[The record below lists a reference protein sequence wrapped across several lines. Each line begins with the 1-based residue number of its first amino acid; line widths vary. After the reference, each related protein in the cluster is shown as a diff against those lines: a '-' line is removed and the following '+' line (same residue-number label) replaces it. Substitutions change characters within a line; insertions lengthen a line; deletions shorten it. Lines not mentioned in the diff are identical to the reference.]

1 MATVDVVTTDNARA
15 GSIELPPAVFEVKV
29 KPDLFH
35 AEVRRQLAARHTGAH
50 STKNRHT
57 VSGGGSKPW
66 RQKGT
71 GRARQG
77 STRSPQWSGGG
88 VVFGPV
94 PRGYEFSL
102 SKKVRRAA
110 LRSALSLRQQEGAIT
125 VIDALVLEEF
135 KTRRVAEILAALD
148 LASESVLIVIAETDE
163 KLEVSA
169 RNLPRVGVIRV
180 EGLNVY
186 DVLRHTRLVLTRAAV
201 EALDSR
207 LSEARRSRARAE
219 NAALSGRAD
228 GERRRSG
235 GRRKSGRTRAESA

>member
-1 MATVDVVTTDNARA
+1 MATVNVVTVENSRA
-15 GSIELPPAVFEVKV
+15 GEVELPPAVFEVKV

-35 AEVRRQLAARHTGAH
+35 AEVRRQLAARHAGTH

-94 PRGYEFSL
+94 PRSYEHSL

-110 LRSALSLRQQEGAIT
+110 LRGALSLRQQEGAIT
-125 VIDALVLEEF
+125 VIDELALSGF
-135 KTRRVAEILAALD
+135 KTRRVAEILTALG
-148 LASESVLIVIAETDE
+148 LAGQSVLIVIAEPDE
-163 KLEVSA
+163 KVEISA
-169 RNLPRVGVIRV
+169 RNLSRVGVIRAV
-180 EGLNVY
+180 GLNVY
-186 DVLRHTRLVLTRAAV
+186 DVLRHTRLVLTKAAV
-201 EALDSR
+201 EALDAR
-207 LSEARRSRARAE
+207 LSEP
-219 NAALSGRAD
+219 
-228 GERRRSG
+228 
-235 GRRKSGRTRAESA
+235 RRKAAKAVPA

>member
-1 MATVDVVTTDNARA
+1 MATINVVTVQNSRA

-35 AEVRRQLAARHTGAH
+35 AEVRRQLAARHAGTH

-94 PRGYEFSL
+94 PRSYEHSL

-110 LRSALSLRQQEGAIT
+110 LRGALSLRQQEGAIT
-125 VIDALVLEEF
+125 VIDELALSGF
-135 KTRRVAEILAALD
+135 KTRRVAEILTALG
-148 LASESVLIVIAETDE
+148 LAGQSVLIVIAEPDE
-163 KLEVSA
+163 KVEISA
-169 RNLPRVGVIRV
+169 RNLSRVGVIRAV
-180 EGLNVY
+180 GLNVY
-186 DVLRHTRLVLTRAAV
+186 DVLRHTRLVLTKAAV
-201 EALDSR
+201 EALDAR
-207 LSEARRSRARAE
+207 LSEP
-219 NAALSGRAD
+219 
-228 GERRRSG
+228 
-235 GRRKSGRTRAESA
+235 RRKAAKAVPA